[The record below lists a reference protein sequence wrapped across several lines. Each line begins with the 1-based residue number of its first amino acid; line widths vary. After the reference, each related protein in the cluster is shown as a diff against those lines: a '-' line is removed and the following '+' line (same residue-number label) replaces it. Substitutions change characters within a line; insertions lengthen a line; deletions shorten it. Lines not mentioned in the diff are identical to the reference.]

1 METILQETL
10 LYDFYGELLT
20 EKQKTIFE
28 LFYQNDLTLTEIAQE
43 EGISRQA
50 VRDQLKRAEEI
61 LAGYEQKLHLVER
74 FLAQKERDKEMVR
87 LIKALEEEPGPTE
100 KLKRLSALANAMMDS
115 INYNKFFSS
124 CEGKDV

>member
-50 VRDQLKRAEEI
+50 VRDQLKRGEEI

-87 LIKALEEEPGPTE
+87 LIKALEEELGPTE
-100 KLKRLSALANAMMDS
+100 KLKRLSALANAMMD
-115 INYNKFFSS
+115 
-124 CEGKDV
+124 